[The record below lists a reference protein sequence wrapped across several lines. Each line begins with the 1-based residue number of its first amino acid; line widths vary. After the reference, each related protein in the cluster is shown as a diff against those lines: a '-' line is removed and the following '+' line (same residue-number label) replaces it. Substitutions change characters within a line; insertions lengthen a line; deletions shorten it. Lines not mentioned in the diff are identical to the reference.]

1 MSLFFY
7 PFLILLFYSC
17 IGPEGHQDHEES
29 IQLLNPGGQTIAG
42 RFNTPDGFQRVFY
55 DSNSF
60 AYFLQHLPL
69 KPSGYMVHYYNGD
82 EKRNNNVAAA
92 VVDITVGDKDLQQ
105 CADAVIR
112 LRADYLRKSGRED
125 EIVFNFTNGTPAYW
139 AKWKD
144 GYRCTISGNDVL
156 WEQSAVPS
164 ETDQTFANYL
174 ETVFIYAGS
183 LSLEKELIT
192 ANISDIQPGDVFIQ
206 GGSPGHA
213 VIVVDVA
220 INDHGESL
228 FMLAQSYMP
237 AQDIHVLINPNVDGI
252 SPWYRLK
259 EGEKLIT
266 PEWVFD
272 ANVLKRFP

>member
-7 PFLILLFYSC
+7 PFLILLFSSC

-55 DSNSF
+55 DSISF

-69 KPSGYMVHYYNGD
+69 KPSGYIIHYYNGD

-112 LRADYLRKSGRED
+112 LRADYLEISGRED

-156 WEQSAVPS
+156 WEKSAAPS

-220 INDHGESL
+220 INDHEKAYSCSHKAICQPRI
-228 FMLAQSYMP
+228 FMY
-237 AQDIHVLINPNVDGI
+237 
-252 SPWYRLK
+252 
-259 EGEKLIT
+259 
-266 PEWVFD
+266 
-272 ANVLKRFP
+272 